1 MQHKISAFRRDLSLL
16 DTAWFWGSII
26 YPFPLVNA
34 TSQSA
39 IDSMAFWSSPSRTD
53 PFGLHLKLG
62 YSKKCWAY
70 LSSDLG
76 HIHLLQGNHSGA
88 LRVLRAMVD
97 NASPTVG
104 EKLAVSSCRYH
115 RPGGLLDSLSL
126 IHAGCRLWRHYRLG
140 FVT

>member
-1 MQHKISAFRRDLSLL
+1 MSSHAATCRVISRCL
-16 DTAWFWGSII
+16 TWFWGSII

-104 EKLAVSSCRYH
+104 ESSQPTCC
-115 RPGGLLDSLSL
+115 G
-126 IHAGCRLWRHYRLG
+126 
-140 FVT
+140 

>member
-1 MQHKISAFRRDLSLL
+1 MV
-16 DTAWFWGSII
+16 WGSII

-104 EKLAVSSCRYH
+104 ESSTAYMY
-115 RPGGLLDSLSL
+115 LLWLDIPVDLYD
-126 IHAGCRLWRHYRLG
+126 HCG
-140 FVT
+140 

>member
-1 MQHKISAFRRDLSLL
+1 MVL
-16 DTAWFWGSII
+16 GSII

-104 EKLAVSSCRYH
+104 ESSQQPC
-115 RPGGLLDSLSL
+115 LDIPS
-126 IHAGCRLWRHYRLG
+126 YRLSKCLPVGSTETWWSAG
-140 FVT
+140 FFVA

>member
-16 DTAWFWGSII
+16 DTAWFWCSII

-104 EKLAVSSCRYH
+104 ESSQPACC
-115 RPGGLLDSLSL
+115 G
-126 IHAGCRLWRHYRLG
+126 
-140 FVT
+140 